1 MAIQFKRAG
10 IISYSLFLII
20 VSALMTVLCYHLF
33 VFNTFATDDTQ
44 TQALREVSAE
54 QVKNSPI
61 KDDNSI
67 IEVMSYGCHYCAAN
81 EENLTEFTRTLPPG
95 AVFKTIH
102 ITSDTNGLAAYAPVF
117 ATLEEMGLEEK
128 TRDSAYNAIITRNVN
143 LADEQTLLTWLV
155 KNNID
160 VKQFQATRQ
169 SDAVK
174 ARLANMAEI
183 TRHYDITA
191 TPMFIINKRYV
202 VAQDRDFP
210 DFAKRMQQLLTGG
223 K

>member
-20 VSALMTVLCYHLF
+20 VSSLMTVLCYHIF
-33 VFNTFATDDTQ
+33 VFNTFATDNSQ

-81 EENLTEFTRTLPPG
+81 EDNLAEFSRALPPG
-95 AVFKTIH
+95 TVFKMIH
-102 ITSDTNGLAAYAPVF
+102 ITRDNNGLAAYAPVF
-117 ATLEEMGLEEK
+117 ATLETMGIEEK
-128 TRDSAYNAIITRNVN
+128 VRDSAYNAIITRNVN

-160 VKQFQATRQ
+160 VKQYQATRQ

-174 ARLANMAEI
+174 ARLAEMAEI

-210 DFAKRMQQLLTGG
+210 EFAQRMQQLLKGE

>member
-10 IISYSLFLII
+10 FISYSLFLII
-20 VSALMTVLCYHLF
+20 VSSLMTVLCYHIF
-33 VFNTFATDDTQ
+33 VFNTFATDETQ
-44 TQALREVSAE
+44 TQAFREVSAE
-54 QVKNSPI
+54 QIKNSPI

-81 EENLTEFTRTLPPG
+81 EENLTEFARTLPAG
-95 AVFKTIH
+95 SVFKTIH
-102 ITSDTNGLAAYAPVF
+102 ITSDSNGLAVYAPVF
-117 ATLEEMGLEEK
+117 ATLEEMGIEENV
-128 TRDSAYNAIITRNVN
+128 RDSAYNAIITRNLN
-143 LADEQTLLTWLV
+143 LADEPTLLEWLV

-160 VKQFQATRQ
+160 VKHFQATRQ

-174 ARLANMAEI
+174 ARLAEMADI
-183 TRHYDITA
+183 TRHYAITA

-210 DFAKRMQQLLTGG
+210 EFAQRMQQLLTGE